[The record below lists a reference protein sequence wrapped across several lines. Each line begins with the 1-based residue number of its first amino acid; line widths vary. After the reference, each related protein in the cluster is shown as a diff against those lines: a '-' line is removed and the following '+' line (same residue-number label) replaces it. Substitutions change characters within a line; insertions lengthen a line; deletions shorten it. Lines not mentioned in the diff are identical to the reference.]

1 MNITELNIQKVNNIS
16 ELNSIEESRGNLIIL
31 GDSKV
36 YYDIDS
42 EHRDEIS
49 SECVILKTED
59 DKSTIEDKSIN
70 KL

>member
-49 SECVILKTED
+49 
-59 DKSTIEDKSIN
+59 
-70 KL
+70 